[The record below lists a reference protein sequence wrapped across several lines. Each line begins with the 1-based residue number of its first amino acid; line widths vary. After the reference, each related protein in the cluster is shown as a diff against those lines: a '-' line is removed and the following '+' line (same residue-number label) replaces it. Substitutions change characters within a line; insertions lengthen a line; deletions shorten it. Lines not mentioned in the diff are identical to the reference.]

1 MNQSTQLVF
10 LQPKARDTFEE
21 FGTMKMLSLALAATS
36 VLALGAGAAAAQSWM
51 SINDRQDRLET
62 RIEAGV
68 RSGDLTRVEAR
79 QLRADFDALAR
90 LEARYRVNGLSAWER
105 QDLDRRFDEL
115 SMRIRMER
123 ADVQERDGGPG
134 WFGGRGLTD
143 NRGQWVSLER
153 RKIQLD
159 RRIERGLE
167 NGRLT
172 PNEAAR
178 LRADFDAIARLEYRY
193 RRGGLTAAEMADL
206 DRRFDVLAARIRF
219 ERQDGQRY
227 GYNNRY

>member
-1 MNQSTQLVF
+1 
-10 LQPKARDTFEE
+10 
-21 FGTMKMLSLALAATS
+21 MKKLSLVLAATTA
-36 VLALGAGAAAAQSWM
+36 LALSAGAATAQSWL
-51 SINDRQDRLET
+51 SINDRQQRLET
-62 RIEAGV
+62 RIEAGI

-79 QLRADFDALAR
+79 QLRADFNALAR

-105 QDLDRRFDEL
+105 QDLDQRFDEL

-123 ADVQERDGGPG
+123 ADLDERDFRGGVG
-134 WFGGRGLTD
+134 WFGGRGWTD

-153 RKIQLD
+153 RKMQLD

-167 NGRLT
+167 NGQLT
-172 PNEAAR
+172 AIEAAR
-178 LRADFDAIARLEYRY
+178 LRADFDRIARLEYRY
-193 RRGGLTAAEMADL
+193 RRGGLTPAEMADL

-227 GYNNRY
+227 GYNRYRY